1 MKVGIKSKF
10 KEDVAVVTFKDY
22 ANVASVTTK
31 SKTCAAN
38 ISWLKKIKKMERL
51 KHYLLI
57 QETLMPIQEKLVMK
71 M

>member
-1 MKVGIKSKF
+1 MKKKNIQIFSKVKFSKDLAIKTMKVGIKNKF

-38 ISWLKKIKKMERL
+38 ISWLKK
-51 KHYLLI
+51 
-57 QETLMPIQEKLVMK
+57 
-71 M
+71 